1 MSFLVTPEFWVLVA
15 VLIFLGLLVYLKVP
29 AAMARA
35 LDARA
40 ERIQA
45 ELDEAQNLRA
55 EAERLLGE
63 IKAQREETERLA
75 ADMLA
80 QAKEDAERMRKD
92 AAVKLEEQIVRRSEM
107 ADRKIATAEAQAMAD
122 VKAAAAEL
130 AAEAARTVL
139 AGRLA
144 ASTTDPLVDKAIGQ
158 MASKLQ

>member
-92 AAVKLEEQIVRRSEM
+92 AAVKLEEQIVRRTEM
-107 ADRKIATAEAQAMAD
+107 AERKIATAEAQAMAD

>member
-1 MSFLVTPEFWVLVA
+1 MSLFETSEFWVLSA
-15 VLIFLGLLVYLKVP
+15 VVIFLGLLVYLKVP
-29 AAMARA
+29 AAVARA

-55 EAERLLGE
+55 EAERLLAQ

-75 ADMLA
+75 ASMLA
-80 QAKEDAERMRKD
+80 QATEDAERMRRD
-92 AAVKLEEQIVRRSEM
+92 AATKLEEQIVRRTEM
-107 ADRKIATAEAQAMAD
+107 AERKIATAEAQAMAD

-144 ASTTDPLVDKAIGQ
+144 AATTDPLVDKAISQ
-158 MASKLQ
+158 MVAKLQ